1 MFEISKSRLFLILFQ
16 VFFHLRPGRLEKGAS
31 CLEYMK
37 RNKIVW
43 KKMEAVDFEL
53 EKVLIIL

>member
-1 MFEISKSRLFLILFQ
+1 MCPSIFDLAAWKKKQ
-16 VFFHLRPGRLEKGAS
+16 AALENK
-31 CLEYMK
+31 K